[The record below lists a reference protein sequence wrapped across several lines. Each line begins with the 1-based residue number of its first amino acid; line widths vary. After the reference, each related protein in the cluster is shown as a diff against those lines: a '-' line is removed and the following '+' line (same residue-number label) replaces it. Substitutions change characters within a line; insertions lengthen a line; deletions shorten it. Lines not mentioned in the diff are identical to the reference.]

1 VFTDAVCRRPTP
13 RTVTLAATDA
23 SYLYEEGRTCTL
35 QHRNRALVCYA
46 PKGAGH
52 RGVGRF
58 RVDVMFSFD
67 APFDE
72 FRIDGRPATT
82 ADAELPASSRFVFR
96 DGNVLGVIIPLPPQ
110 PTASA
115 TPVTL
120 RTVTVGEASASKVFI
135 ISIAN
140 HEGLGGDL
148 TRDHRGGGAKG
159 FYWELWRTGGCADPE
174 ALWRHGAAIRIEDTP
189 AGNGRHRRTVVRS
202 GGEVLELVQNPW
214 AEEIER
220 ATVNGAPVDIP
231 HLEAVAAVNGA
242 PLLAPPTLYGAEA
255 LVAFASETPAA
266 R

>member
-1 VFTDAVCRRPTP
+1 
-13 RTVTLAATDA
+13 
-23 SYLYEEGRTCTL
+23 
-35 QHRNRALVCYA
+35 
-46 PKGAGH
+46 
-52 RGVGRF
+52 
-58 RVDVMFSFD
+58 MFSFD

-120 RTVTVGEASASKVFI
+120 RTVTVGAASASKVFI

-140 HEGLGGDL
+140 HEGLV
-148 TRDHRGGGAKG
+148 RDFDRDTLRGWANG
-159 FYWELWRTGGCADPE
+159 FYCELWSTGEFADLD
-174 ALWRHGAAIRIEDTP
+174 ALWTHVAAIRIEDTP

-242 PLLAPPTLYGAEA
+242 PLLVPPTLYGAEA
-255 LVAFASETPAA
+255 LAAFASETPAA